1 MLKSDNNE
9 SFYSYAE
16 EDYPESDE
24 SSKNK
29 YGSLPDRISH
39 KMRIKQTDESDSDSG
54 ADDQAETV
62 DQTET
67 EIDLEF

>member
-16 EDYPESDE
+16 EDYPESDD

-29 YGSLPDRISH
+29 YGSLPQKISH

-54 ADDQAETV
+54 ADDQDDQAETV

-67 EIDLEF
+67 EID